1 MCGFISVINLKQRKN
16 LKKNF
21 SLLKKINT
29 HRGPDNIK
37 ILHDKNF
44 SILFRRLSILDK
56 SSNSNQPFIS
66 SDKKKIL
73 VFNGEIYNF

>member
-1 MCGFISVINLKQRKN
+1 MCGFISTINLNKRTN
-16 LKKNF
+16 LKNSF
-21 SLLKKINT
+21 RLLKKINI

-56 SSNSNQPFIS
+56 SSSSNQPFKS
-66 SDKKKIL
+66 LDKKK
-73 VFNGEIYNF
+73 Y

>member
-16 LKKNF
+16 LKKNLF
-21 SLLKKINT
+21 IKKINT

-44 SILFRRLSILDK
+44 QFYFEDY
-56 SSNSNQPFIS
+56 QF
-66 SDKKKIL
+66 
-73 VFNGEIYNF
+73 